1 MNSQSFSVM
10 RTQQINQINEAL
22 LIMRHFID
30 LSARLLPFLEELT
43 SKRKPTKNELNDI
56 ERISEVYRN
65 HSFDPKTSETLLD
78 SNILE
83 LIQRTFNKISSPRR
97 KQNELPNELG
107 TFWDEY
113 NRLTNH
119 WNYVSSN

>member
-1 MNSQSFSVM
+1 M

-22 LIMRHFID
+22 LILRHFID
-30 LSARLLPFLEELT
+30 LSARLLHFLAELKQ
-43 SKRKPTKNELNDI
+43 KRKPTERELHDI

-65 HSFDPKTSETLLD
+65 YSFDPKTSETLLD

-83 LIQRTFNKISSPRR
+83 LIQRSFTNISNTRRIKRNSP
-97 KQNELPNELG
+97 EELG

-113 NRLTNH
+113 QRLTQQ
-119 WNYVSSN
+119 WNYVNAN